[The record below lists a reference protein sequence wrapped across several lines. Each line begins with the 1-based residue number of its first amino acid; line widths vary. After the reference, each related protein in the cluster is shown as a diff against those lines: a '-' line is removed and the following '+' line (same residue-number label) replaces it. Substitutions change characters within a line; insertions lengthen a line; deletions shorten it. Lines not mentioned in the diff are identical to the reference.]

1 MKDVKIEFRK
11 PMYPVNPDLMDYL
24 EKIIVLPIFVF
35 YDDLLRFSDYTPVL
49 DKEGKDTLWLSVYY
63 PEFEHDEIE
72 ANLKKF
78 ILYCIR
84 MEM

>member
-1 MKDVKIEFRK
+1 MIFAFFRL
-11 PMYPVNPDLMDYL
+11 YA
-24 EKIIVLPIFVF
+24 
-35 YDDLLRFSDYTPVL
+35 VL

-72 ANLKKF
+72 LILIKF
-78 ILYCIR
+78 ILYCIL